1 VTLGSF
7 GVSFL
12 ARPVGAIFLG
22 AYGDRKG
29 RKQALTLSILLM
41 TIGTTASRA

>member
-1 VTLGSF
+1 
-7 GVSFL
+7 
-12 ARPVGAIFLG
+12 VGAIFLG